1 MQPPLEANGAHLI
14 SDEEVQRFRLDK
26 VTPHNAP
33 ITLAGYD
40 PAVRALEGLGRRR
53 EPVKPERCCR
63 TAAAGAAESF
73 VGARR
78 IWPAWRA
85 VRARA
90 LVSERLLPCG
100 FEVRE
105 DGKVRGV
112 TAAVMLDEARLRA
125 GDLRAGLSRRGVH
138 PGVLGFCRAELLQQN
153 YVHAVLEAAK
163 SMAGKLRARAGVT
176 GDGSSLDDKTC
187 ALASGPADRV
197 QQLGYLFS
205 RCRNP
210 AAHPPKVRWAFP
222 HTRARHAHPCIDA
235 PPPDRRRRRAVTEA
249 DAGLSRAPT
258 DRVAPPGRRVAA
270 MHWPAANH

>member
-187 ALASGPADRV
+187 ALASGPADRRSSQTARRSASLV
-197 QQLGYLFS
+197 LI
-205 RCRNP
+205 
-210 AAHPPKVRWAFP
+210 AFNSLATCSAGAGIRP
-222 HTRARHAHPCIDA
+222 HIRPRSD
-235 PPPDRRRRRAVTEA
+235 
-249 DAGLSRAPT
+249 GLSRIHAPGMLT
-258 DRVAPPGRRVAA
+258 LVSTLHRRIAA
-270 MHWPAANH
+270 AAVR